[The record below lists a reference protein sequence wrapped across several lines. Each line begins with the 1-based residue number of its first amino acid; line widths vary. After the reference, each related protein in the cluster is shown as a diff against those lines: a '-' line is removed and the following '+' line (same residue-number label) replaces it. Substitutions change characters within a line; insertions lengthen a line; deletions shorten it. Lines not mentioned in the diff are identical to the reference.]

1 MAVDLS
7 ELIEMRD
14 RLIVTRAKGV
24 KVAAVGQEHLEFR
37 SDEQMAAAIADLEVR
52 IRRASGTS
60 LTSNVVRFSSSKG
73 V

>member
-7 ELIEMRD
+7 ELIELRD
-14 RLIVTRAKGV
+14 RLILARGRGV
-24 KVAAVGQEHLEFR
+24 KVAEVGGEHIEFR